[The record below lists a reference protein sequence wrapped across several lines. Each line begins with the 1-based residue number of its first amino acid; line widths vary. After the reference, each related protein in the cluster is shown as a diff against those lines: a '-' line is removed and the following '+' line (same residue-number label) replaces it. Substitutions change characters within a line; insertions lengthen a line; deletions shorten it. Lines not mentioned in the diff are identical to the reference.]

1 MEWISIV
8 TITQAIS
15 ELAFN
20 GMMIVYLVQPYLE
33 KDPDENIEVNQAV
46 RIIAG
51 DDNKLYLSTN
61 EFMNV
66 SQDVPPDFEQNNL
79 ECEESKAGTFKATS
93 IFNSILLKIEDTKS
107 KRTLSNENESM
118 K

>member
-8 TITQAIS
+8 TITQAVS

-33 KDPDENIEVNQAV
+33 KDSDENIEVNQAV

-61 EFMNV
+61 EFVNV
-66 SQDVPPDFEQNNL
+66 SQDVPPDFEQTNL
-79 ECEESKAGTFKATS
+79 ECEESKAGTIKGTS
-93 IFNSILLKIEDTKS
+93 IFNSILLRIDDTKS
-107 KRTLSNENESM
+107 KRTMSNANESI

>member
-8 TITQAIS
+8 TITQAVS

-33 KDPDENIEVNQAV
+33 KDSDENIEVNQAV

-61 EFMNV
+61 EFVNV
-66 SQDVPPDFEQNNL
+66 SQDVPPDFEQTNQ
-79 ECEESKAGTFKATS
+79 ECEESKAGTVKGTS
-93 IFNSILLKIEDTKS
+93 IFNSILLKIDEAKS
-107 KRTLSNENESM
+107 KRTMSSANESV
-118 K
+118 